1 MKYFTVD
8 KEEDLPRDIL
18 LSPSIWI
25 PSTKLKQ
32 LFDRILVSFAGDLNQ
47 PLILQVRAGDRYET
61 RARFERL
68 VDEKPRL
75 GQINFVDSRE
85 LHRVLMDTNP
95 DPTVVL
101 DGDNIPF
108 DLQQIY
114 VSLLMR
120 QRDLTSRVVVLTE
133 KDPGELFEEQRWLG
147 EFRRSFHQTLRWPTL
162 AQRQIG
168 EIANIVNAFMQSIRH
183 DLKDRHDIDFVVK
196 KGGVELFTEFLI
208 GLNPASVHNLWNASK
223 RVVETL
229 LASNE
234 STLSGTSIRN
244 IILMPGSWE
253 KLTARPSRTAE
264 KSDRVVP
271 PA

>member
-1 MKYFTVD
+1 
-8 KEEDLPRDIL
+8 
-18 LSPSIWI
+18 
-25 PSTKLKQ
+25 
-32 LFDRILVSFAGDLNQ
+32 
-47 PLILQVRAGDRYET
+47 
-61 RARFERL
+61 
-68 VDEKPRL
+68 
-75 GQINFVDSRE
+75 
-85 LHRVLMDTNP
+85 
-95 DPTVVL
+95 
-101 DGDNIPF
+101 
-108 DLQQIY
+108 
-114 VSLLMR
+114 
-120 QRDLTSRVVVLTE
+120 
-133 KDPGELFEEQRWLG
+133 
-147 EFRRSFHQTLRWPTL
+147 
-162 AQRQIG
+162 
-168 EIANIVNAFMQSIRH
+168 MQSIRH